1 MVRCLI
7 VDDEPL
13 AQKVMERYIL
23 QTPLLQLAGKCKNA
37 VEAFEILH
45 KMVVDVIFLDIKMP
59 GINGIDF
66 LKSLNQPPAV
76 IFTTAYPEYGAI
88 SYDVEAVDYITKPVT
103 YERFCKSIDRLLKK
117 TVTATTTAKPG
128 HIYIKEDGRLVKIFY
143 PEILYIQAMKD
154 YLKIVACNKT
164 YVTHMTLKTM
174 LDLLPGD
181 VFLRTHRSYIVSML
195 HVESAGGSKVVIAG
209 KSLPLSESCRK
220 TVMDNLAKHK

>member
-23 QTPLLQLAGKCKNA
+23 QTPALQLVGKCNNA
-37 VEAFEILH
+37 VDAFEMLH
-45 KMVVDVIFLDIKMP
+45 KAVVDVMFLDIKMP
-59 GINGIDF
+59 GVNGIDF
-66 LKSLNQPPAV
+66 LKSLRQPPAV
-76 IFTTAYPEYGAI
+76 IFTTAYPEYGAM

-117 TVTATTTAKPG
+117 TSTSPAPANPS
-128 HIYIKEDGRLVKIFY
+128 HIYIKEDGRLVKILYNDIF
-143 PEILYIQAMKD
+143 YIQAMKD
-154 YLKIVACNKT
+154 YLKIVTANKA
-164 YVTHMTLKTM
+164 YVTHMTMKAV

-195 HVESAGGSKVVIAG
+195 HVTSAGGSEIVVAD
-209 KSLPLSESCRK
+209 KSLPLSESYRK
-220 TVMDNLAKHK
+220 EVMDCLGKK